1 MKTKTLTRAAVA
13 LMPAAILTF
22 TTCSSPKGGAET
34 TVTTEEGVPGGTVV
48 DTYKTTATVIAVDAA
63 SRKVTMVSPD
73 GKESKVTAGPDVR
86 NFNQIQ
92 VGDHVKATVTR
103 KVAVSLLPPGAT
115 REPNQSSVVV
125 LSPKGA
131 KPGAVK
137 ADIVEATAKVE
148 ALDAKNRK
156 VSLRYPDGDRETY
169 DVRKDVDMSQAHL
182 GQEVLIRSTEAVAIS
197 FEKP

>member
-1 MKTKTLTRAAVA
+1 
-13 LMPAAILTF
+13 
-22 TTCSSPKGGAET
+22 
-34 TVTTEEGVPGGTVV
+34 
-48 DTYKTTATVIAVDAA
+48 
-63 SRKVTMVSPD
+63 
-73 GKESKVTAGPDVR
+73 
-86 NFNQIQ
+86 
-92 VGDHVKATVTR
+92 
-103 KVAVSLLPPGAT
+103 
-115 REPNQSSVVV
+115 VVV